1 MPRIPELFRSPI
13 RTARA
18 GAKVLLV
25 GLLLVTFTSGVVL
38 AANSNGN
45 GNSAQN
51 PEKGIT
57 LQLAPTSRSVT
68 QGTSA
73 SFNVVV
79 QPTGGFTGNV
89 SLSISGLPA
98 GATASFSPAVV
109 AVGTGSAS
117 ANLNVSTTSATP
129 LGTYSLS
136 LKGSSGTTQ
145 SAVVVVSLTVTAG
158 QHQPFTISGDPT
170 GLLAPGNA
178 VSIDLR
184 LANPGNSSL
193 NVTGLT
199 VSITGVTRT
208 AEAVANNR
216 PCNPSDYAVTQF
228 SGSYPISAP
237 PGNSFLSTSGILAA
251 RWPQIR
257 MLDTS
262 LNQDGCKG
270 ATIQLSYSGTG
281 QGN

>member
-1 MPRIPELFRSPI
+1 MPSIQESFHSPLRII
-13 RTARA
+13 RA
-18 GAKVLLV
+18 GAKVLLA
-25 GLLLVTFTSGVVL
+25 GLLLVTLTSGVVL

-45 GNSAQN
+45 QTTPKA
-51 PEKGIT
+51 IT

-73 SFNVVV
+73 SYNVVI
-79 QPTGGFTGNV
+79 QPSGGFAGNV
-89 SLSISGLPA
+89 ALTISGLPA

-109 AVGTGSAS
+109 AAGPGSGS
-117 ANLNVSTTSATP
+117 SNLDVSTTSATP

-136 LKGSSGTTQ
+136 VKGTSGTLQ

-178 VSIDLR
+178 VPINLQ
-184 LANPGNSSL
+184 LTNPGNSSL

-199 VSITGVTRT
+199 VSIAGVTRT
-208 AEAVANNR
+208 AQAVANNR
-216 PCNPSDYAVTQF
+216 PCNPSDYVVIQF
-228 SGSYPISAP
+228 SGSYPIAAP
-237 PGNSFLSTSGILAA
+237 PGNSSLSGSGIPAA

-270 ATIQLSYSGTG
+270 ATLQLSYSGTG

>member
-13 RTARA
+13 RTVRT
-18 GAKVLLV
+18 GVKILLA
-25 GLLLVTFTSGVVL
+25 GLLLVTLTSGVVL
-38 AANSNGN
+38 ASTSGN
-45 GNSAQN
+45 GNQSTSKAV
-51 PEKGIT
+51 T
-57 LQLAPTSRSVT
+57 LQLATSSRTVT
-68 QGTSA
+68 QGTTA
-73 SFNVVV
+73 GYNVVV
-79 QPTGGFTGNV
+79 QPSGGFAGNV

-109 AVGTGSAS
+109 AAGPGSGS
-117 ANLNVSTTSATP
+117 ANLDVSTTSATP

-136 LKGSSGTTQ
+136 LKGSSGTLQ
-145 SAVVVVSLTVTAG
+145 SAVVVASLTVTAG

-178 VSIDLR
+178 VPINLQ
-184 LANPGNSSL
+184 LTNPGNSSL

-199 VSITGVTRT
+199 VSVTGVTRT
-208 AEAVANNR
+208 AQAVANNR
-216 PCNPSDYAVTQF
+216 PCSASDYTVTQF

-237 PGNSFLSTSGILAA
+237 PGNSSLSGSGIPAS

-270 ATIQLSYSGTG
+270 ATLQLSYSGTG

>member
-1 MPRIPELFRSPI
+1 MPRIPQLFRSPI
-13 RTARA
+13 RTVRT
-18 GAKVLLV
+18 GAKMLLA
-25 GLLLVTFTSGVVL
+25 GLLLMILTSGVVL
-38 AANSNGN
+38 AAGTNGN
-45 GNSAQN
+45 GNQN
-51 PEKGIT
+51 PAKGIT

-73 SFNVVV
+73 SYNVMV
-79 QPTGGFTGNV
+79 QPTGGFAGNV

-109 AVGTGSAS
+109 AAGPGSAS
-117 ANLNVSTTSATP
+117 ADLNVSTTSATP

-136 LKGSSGTTQ
+136 LKGISGTVQ

-158 QHQPFTISGDPT
+158 QHQPFTISGGPA
-170 GLLAPGNA
+170 GLLAPGSA
-178 VSIDLR
+178 VSIDLQ

-199 VSITGVTRT
+199 VSVTGVTRT
-208 AEAVANNR
+208 AQAVANNR
-216 PCNPSDYAVTQF
+216 PCNPSDYVITQF

-237 PGNSFLSTSGILAA
+237 PGNSSLSTSGIPAA

>member
-13 RTARA
+13 RTVRA
-18 GAKVLLV
+18 GAKVLLA
-25 GLLLVTFTSGVVL
+25 GLLLVTLTSGVVL
-38 AANSNGN
+38 AANSNGT
-45 GNSAQN
+45 QN
-51 PEKGIT
+51 PPKGIT
-57 LQLAPTSRSVT
+57 LQLAPTNRTAV

-73 SFNVVV
+73 SYNVVV
-79 QPTGGFTGNV
+79 QPSGGFTGNV
-89 SLSISGLPA
+89 SLSATGLPA

-109 AVGTGSAS
+109 ATGPGSGSAT
-117 ANLNVSTTSATP
+117 LDVSTTSATP

-136 LKGSSGTTQ
+136 LKGSSGTLQ

-158 QHQPFTISGDPT
+158 QHQPFTISGGPT
-170 GLLAPGNA
+170 GVLAPGYG
-178 VSIDLR
+178 VPIDLQ

-199 VSITGVTRT
+199 VSVTGVTRT
-208 AEAVANNR
+208 AQAMANNR

-228 SGSYPISAP
+228 SGSYPIAAP
-237 PGNSFLSTSGILAA
+237 PGNSSLSGNGIPAA
-251 RWPQIR
+251 QWPQIK
-257 MLDTS
+257 MLNSS

-270 ATIQLSYSGTG
+270 ATLQLSYSGTG

>member
-1 MPRIPELFRSPI
+1 VPSIPELFHSPLRI
-13 RTARA
+13 VRA
-18 GAKVLLV
+18 GAKVLLA
-25 GLLLVTFTSGVVL
+25 GLLLVTLTSGVVL
-38 AANSNGN
+38 AASSTGSGN
-45 GNSAQN
+45 QN
-51 PEKGIT
+51 TPKAIT
-57 LQLAPTSRSVT
+57 LQLAPSSRSVT

-73 SFNVVV
+73 SYNVVV
-79 QPTGGFTGNV
+79 QSSGGFVGNV

-109 AVGTGSAS
+109 AVGPGSAT
-117 ANLNVSTTSATP
+117 ANLDVSTTSATP

-136 LKGSSGTTQ
+136 LKGTSGTLQ

-170 GLLAPGNA
+170 GLLAPGNS
-178 VSIDLR
+178 VPINLQ
-184 LANPGNSSL
+184 LTNPGNSSL

-199 VSITGVTRT
+199 VSVTGVTRN
-208 AEAVANNR
+208 AQAVANNR
-216 PCNPSDYAVTQF
+216 PCNPSDYSVTQF
-228 SGSYPISAP
+228 SGNYPIAAP
-237 PGNSFLSTSGILAA
+237 PGNSSLSSSGIPAS
-251 RWPQIR
+251 RWPQIT

-270 ATIQLSYSGTG
+270 ATLQISYSGTG

>member
-1 MPRIPELFRSPI
+1 MPSIPELFHSPLRI
-13 RTARA
+13 VRA
-18 GAKVLLV
+18 GAKVLLA
-25 GLLLVTFTSGVVL
+25 GLLLVTLTSGVVL
-38 AANSNGN
+38 AASSNGN
-45 GNSAQN
+45 GNQN
-51 PEKGIT
+51 TPKAIT

-73 SFNVVV
+73 SYNVVV
-79 QPTGGFTGNV
+79 QPSGGFAGNV
-89 SLSISGLPA
+89 SLTISGLPA

-109 AVGTGSAS
+109 AAGPGSGS
-117 ANLNVSTTSATP
+117 SNLDVSTTSATP

-136 LKGSSGTTQ
+136 LKGSSGTLQ

-170 GLLAPGNA
+170 GLLAPGSA
-178 VSIDLR
+178 VPINLQ
-184 LANPGNSSL
+184 LTNPGNSSL

-199 VSITGVTRT
+199 VSVTGVTRT
-208 AEAVANNR
+208 AQAVANNR
-216 PCNPSDYAVTQF
+216 PCSPADYTVTQF

-237 PGNSFLSTSGILAA
+237 PGNSSLSGSGIPAA
-251 RWPQIR
+251 RWPPIR

-270 ATIQLSYSGTG
+270 ATLQLSYSGTG

>member
-1 MPRIPELFRSPI
+1 M
-13 RTARA
+13 
-18 GAKVLLV
+18 LLA
-25 GLLLVTFTSGVVL
+25 GLLLVILTSGVVL
-38 AANSNGN
+38 AANGN
-45 GNSAQN
+45 GNQN
-51 PEKGIT
+51 PPKGIT
-57 LQLAPTSRSVT
+57 LQLAPPSRSVT

-73 SFNVVV
+73 SYNVVV
-79 QPTGGFTGNV
+79 QPTGGFAGNV

-109 AVGTGSAS
+109 AVGPGSAPTS
-117 ANLNVSTTSATP
+117 LNVSTTSATP

-136 LKGSSGTTQ
+136 PKGTSGTLQ
-145 SAVVVVSLTVTAG
+145 SAVVASLTVTAG
-158 QHQPFTISGDPT
+158 QHQPFTISGGPA
-170 GLLAPGNA
+170 GLLTPGSA
-178 VSIDLR
+178 VSIDLQ

-199 VSITGVTRT
+199 VSVTGVTRT
-208 AEAVANNR
+208 LQAAANNR
-216 PCNPSDYAVTQF
+216 PCNPSDYVVTQF

-237 PGNSFLSTSGILAA
+237 PGNSSLSTSGIPAA
-251 RWPQIR
+251 RWPQIG

-270 ATIQLSYSGTG
+270 ATLQLSYSGTG

>member
-1 MPRIPELFRSPI
+1 MPSIPELSHSPLRI
-13 RTARA
+13 VRA
-18 GAKVLLV
+18 GAKVLLA
-25 GLLLVTFTSGVVL
+25 GFLLVTLTSGVVL
-38 AANSNGN
+38 AASSNGN
-45 GNSAQN
+45 QN
-51 PEKGIT
+51 TPKAIT
-57 LQLAPTSRSVT
+57 LQLAPTSRSAT

-73 SFNVVV
+73 SYNVVV
-79 QPTGGFTGNV
+79 QPSGGFVGNV
-89 SLSISGLPA
+89 SLTISGLPA

-109 AVGTGSAS
+109 AVGPGSAS
-117 ANLNVSTTSATP
+117 ATLDVSTTSATP

-136 LKGSSGTTQ
+136 LKGTSGTLQ

-158 QHQPFTISGDPT
+158 QHQPFTISGDVS
-170 GLLAPGNA
+170 GLLAPGTAIPIN
-178 VSIDLR
+178 LQ
-184 LANPGNSSL
+184 LTNPGNSSL

-199 VSITGVTRT
+199 VAVTGVTRT
-208 AEAVANNR
+208 AQAVANNR
-216 PCNPSDYAVTQF
+216 PCNSSDYSVTQF

-237 PGNSFLSTSGILAA
+237 PGNSSLSGNAIPAS

-270 ATIQLSYSGTG
+270 ATLQLSYSGTG

>member
-13 RTARA
+13 RTVRT
-18 GAKVLLV
+18 GAKMLLA
-25 GLLLVTFTSGVVL
+25 GLLLTILTSGVVL
-38 AANSNGN
+38 AAGTNGN
-45 GNSAQN
+45 GNQN
-51 PEKGIT
+51 PPKGIT

-73 SFNVVV
+73 SYNVMV
-79 QPTGGFTGNV
+79 QPTGGFAGNV

-98 GATASFSPAVV
+98 GATAAFSPAVL
-109 AVGTGSAS
+109 APGPGSAS
-117 ANLNVSTTSATP
+117 ADLNVSTTSATP

-136 LKGSSGTTQ
+136 LKGTSGTVQ

-158 QHQPFTISGDPT
+158 QHQPFTISGGPA
-170 GLLAPGNA
+170 GLLTPGSA
-178 VSIDLR
+178 VSIDLQ

-199 VSITGVTRT
+199 VSVTGVTRT
-208 AEAVANNR
+208 AQAVANNR
-216 PCNPSDYAVTQF
+216 PCNPSDYVITQF

-237 PGNSFLSTSGILAA
+237 PGNSSLSTSGIPAA